1 MVTTQIIVHLLPHEI
16 DWFEW
21 QAKQLKIG
29 SCYIEDKVVIDVTL
43 NLNLVDWSKSKLPKQ
58 FFIDKFF
65 QIKELLHEYEL
76 IFDINE
82 DGTCLGIDDKRRNS
96 IRKYT
101 PDNFIYLDC
110 DIIFKPET
118 LALLING
125 AKTVNNEYYII
136 SPQTPKLWDETWDVL
151 VNKSYQNEQ
160 YGFEKIINPYSILTQ
175 DYGDII
181 LSPINTF
188 KFGGGWFNLISAKL
202 LQLTNIPDS
211 FGPYGIDDTY
221 VMYCCEIMKQ
231 KQMNPQQ
238 YIIENL
244 VIAEN
249 YAYRINPYLDYL
261 DIIDNKNEYRKQAES
276 NFNTELNKFNQIIK
290 F

>member
-29 SCYIEDKVVIDVTL
+29 SCYIEDKVVIDATL

>member
-1 MVTTQIIVHLLPHEI
+1 MPHEI

-29 SCYIEDKVVIDVTL
+29 NCYIEDKVIIDVTL
-43 NLNLVDWSKSKLPKQ
+43 NLNLIDWSKSKLPKQ
-58 FFIDKFF
+58 FFIDKFL
-65 QIKELLHEYEL
+65 QIKELLNEYEL

-82 DGTCLGIDDKRRNS
+82 DGTCLGIDDKRRDS

-101 PDNFIYLDC
+101 PDNFVYLDC
-110 DIIFKPET
+110 DVIFKPET

-125 AKTVNNEYYII
+125 AKTINNEYYII
-136 SPQTPKLWDETWDVL
+136 SPQTPKLWDGTWDIL

-160 YGFEKIINPYSILTQ
+160 YGFEKIIDPYSILTQ
-175 DYGDII
+175 DYGDVI
-181 LSPINTF
+181 LSPVNVF
-188 KFGGGWFNLISAKL
+188 KFGGGWFNLISTKL
-202 LQLTNIPDS
+202 LQLTDIPDS

-238 YIIENL
+238 YVVENL
-244 VIAEN
+244 VVAEN
-249 YAYRINPYLDYL
+249 YIYRVNPYNDYL
-261 DIIDNKNEYRKQAES
+261 STINKKDEYRKQAED
-276 NFNTELNKFNQIIK
+276 NFNKALNIFSNRI
-290 F
+290 

>member
-1 MVTTQIIVHLLPHEI
+1 MPHEI

-29 SCYIEDKVVIDVTL
+29 SCYIEDKVIIDATL

-76 IFDINE
+76 IFDVNE
-82 DGTCLGIDDKRRNS
+82 DRTCLGIDDKRRNS

-101 PDNFIYLDC
+101 PDNFVYLDC

-125 AKTVNNEYYII
+125 AKTVDNEYYII
-136 SPQTPKLWDETWDVL
+136 SPQTPKLWDETWNVL

-160 YGFEKIINPYSILTQ
+160 YGFEKIIDPYSILTQ

-202 LQLTNIPDS
+202 LQLTDIPDS

-221 VMYCCEIMKQ
+221 VMYCCEIMRQ

-238 YIIENL
+238 YVIENL
-244 VIAEN
+244 VVAEN
-249 YAYRINPYLDYL
+249 YTYRINPYLDYL
-261 DIIDNKNEYRKQAES
+261 DIIDNKNEYKKQAES